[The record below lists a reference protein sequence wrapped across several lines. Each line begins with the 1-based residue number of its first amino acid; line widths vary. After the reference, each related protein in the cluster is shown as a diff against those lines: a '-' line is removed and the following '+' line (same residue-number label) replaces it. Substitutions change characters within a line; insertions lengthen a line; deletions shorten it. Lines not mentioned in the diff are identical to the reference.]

1 MKQNNSVRFR
11 RGRISRQLALYMMII
26 VVAVVILVFA
36 MNSIFLESVYTK
48 NKQDT
53 MTKAYNEL
61 SKATEEG
68 TIYDANYWVTFEK
81 MCSTNN
87 LSILVVSSDGTV
99 LLSSHNSNE
108 DIFMVNQLLQ
118 AIFNYGSGDT
128 SSNADII
135 ESTDNYILEKQ
146 HDSRID
152 GDYLVLWGSFSD
164 GNLVM
169 IRCAME
175 AINESVN
182 VTNKFLLV
190 IGLMAILISLLLAE
204 FLSKRISR
212 PILELTDISTKMTN
226 LEFESRFYPRRN
238 GNEVDILGQ
247 HMNTLSGRLE
257 ETIRELKEANLEL
270 QHDIEIRDKNETMR
284 KEFLS
289 NVSHELKTP
298 IALIQGYAE
307 GLVDG
312 VISDPEDVKYY
323 CDVIIDESKKMNRMV
338 KEMLSLNQLEY
349 GKSTLNMEHFNIVE
363 LIQGVINQ
371 TKVMADQYETTLI
384 FDEADSIYVWAD
396 EFFTEQ
402 VISNYLTNAIHYAK
416 NEKEVRI
423 SIQNREKDIRVEVFN
438 TGDPI
443 AKENMDHLWEKFYK
457 VDKARTRKY
466 GGSGIG
472 LSVVKAVMDSFKK
485 DCGVYNKEDGVV
497 FWFEL
502 DK

>member
-1 MKQNNSVRFR
+1 
-11 RGRISRQLALYMMII
+11 MMII
-26 VVAVVILVFA
+26 VITVIILVFA
-36 MNSIFLESVYTK
+36 MNSMFLQTVYMK

-53 MTKAYNEL
+53 MTEAYESL
-61 SKATEEG
+61 SKAAEDG
-68 TIYDANYWVTFEK
+68 TIYDADYLVPFEK
-81 MCSTNN
+81 LCSSNN
-87 LSILVVSSDGTV
+87 LSILVVSTDGSV

-108 DIFMVNQLLQ
+108 DVFMVEQLLR
-118 AIFNYGSGDT
+118 AVFSYGS
-128 SSNADII
+128 SSSHSDADII
-135 ESTDNYILEKQ
+135 VSTENYIVEKQ

-152 GDYLVLWGSFSD
+152 GDYLVLWGSFED

-175 AINESVN
+175 AISDSVT

-190 IGLMAILISLLLAE
+190 IGTVAIVISLLLAE
-204 FLSKRISR
+204 FLSRKISK
-212 PILELTDISTKMTN
+212 PILELTDISTKITN
-226 LEFESRFYPRRN
+226 LEFDVHYNPRRN
-238 GNEVDILGQ
+238 GNEVDVLGQ
-247 HMNTLSGRLE
+247 HMNTLSNRLE

-270 QHDIEIRDKNETMR
+270 QQDIEVRDKNETMR

-312 VISDPEDVKYY
+312 VITDPEDVKYY
-323 CDVIIDESKKMNRMV
+323 CDVIIDEAKKMNRMV

-349 GKSTLNMEHFNIVE
+349 GMNTLNMEHFNLVD
-363 LIQGVINQ
+363 LIRGVVNQ
-371 TKVMADQYETTLI
+371 TKVMADQYDVKLV
-384 FDEADSIYVWAD
+384 FDETDPIYVWAD
-396 EFFTEQ
+396 EFFAEQ
-402 VISNYLTNAIHYAK
+402 VITNYLTNAIHYAK
-416 NEKEVRI
+416 NEKEVEI
-423 SIQNREKDIRVEVFN
+423 TIQNREQDVRVEVFN
-438 TGDPI
+438 TGDQI
-443 AKENMDHLWEKFYK
+443 APENMEHLWEKFYK

-485 DCGVYNKEDGVV
+485 ECGVYNLENGVV